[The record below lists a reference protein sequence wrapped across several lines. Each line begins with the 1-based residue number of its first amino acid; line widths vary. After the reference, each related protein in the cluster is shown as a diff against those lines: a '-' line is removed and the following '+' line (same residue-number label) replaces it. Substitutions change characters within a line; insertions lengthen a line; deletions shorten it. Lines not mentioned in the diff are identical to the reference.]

1 MTGRDHVESEMQ
13 QIETESRPM
22 TLIGRS
28 DPAIQVVDSAYQI
41 VTMIGA
47 NPRAIRPILA
57 QRRITKEQ
65 VLEAADS
72 LSQRAG
78 TMLAGMDAAEEQ
90 RRAQHESTAAD
101 LQDQIAAWQ
110 SEDAQDAIQREQ
122 APAEIVRLQAELDA
136 ANAAFAKFQSE
147 QRGPRTYLTTLRE
160 RAERVHEV
168 YQAL

>member
-1 MTGRDHVESEMQ
+1 MTGRDDVESDMQ
-13 QIETESRPM
+13 QTEIESRPM

-72 LSQRAG
+72 LAQRAG

-90 RRAQHESTAAD
+90 RRAQHERTVTE
-101 LQDQIAAWQ
+101 LKDQIAAWQ
-110 SEDAQDAIQREQ
+110 SEDAPNAIQREQ
-122 APAEIVRLQAELDA
+122 APAEVARLQAELDA
-136 ANAAFAKFQSE
+136 ADAAFARFQAE
-147 QRGPRTYLTTLRE
+147 QRGPRTYLSTLRE
-160 RAERVHEV
+160 RAERVREV